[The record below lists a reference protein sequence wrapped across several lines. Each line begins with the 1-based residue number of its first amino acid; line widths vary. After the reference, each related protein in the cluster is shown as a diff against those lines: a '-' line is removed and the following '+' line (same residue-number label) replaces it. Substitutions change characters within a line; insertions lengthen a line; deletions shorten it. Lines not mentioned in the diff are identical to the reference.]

1 MPRRC
6 FPVTAHVAAVLAM
19 AMSLTIAQAAST
31 SCASPDAAA
40 PKLIVELYTSE
51 GCNSCPPADQ
61 WLAALPR
68 DGSVLALA
76 FHVDY
81 WDSLGW
87 TDRFADAAYTG
98 RQRHLQSSSGA
109 RYVYTPQLIVGG
121 RDFPGWR
128 ELPATTLVTSAPALP
143 VDAPSLRLRREG
155 AQLVAEVGAGGSGQ
169 LAGYWAL
176 LEDGHQSQ
184 VAAGEN
190 AGHALRHE
198 HVVRRYQP
206 VAAWPASQA
215 QQWRWTVPSVSAG
228 HAAQAVFVLTDA
240 GGSRPLRAQQLTLA
254 NAPGC

>member
-6 FPVTAHVAAVLAM
+6 FPAARALA
-19 AMSLTIAQAAST
+19 ALATLTTAQAASPSCT
-31 SCASPDAAA
+31 STDAAA

-51 GCNSCPPADQ
+51 GCNSCPTADQ

-98 RQRHLQSSSGA
+98 RQRHLQASSGA
-109 RYVYTPQLIVGG
+109 RFVYTPQLIVGG

-128 ELPATTLVTSAPALP
+128 QLPAAALVSSAPALLP
-143 VDAPSLRLRREG
+143 ADAPSLRLRREG
-155 AQLVAEVGAGGSGQ
+155 AQLVAEVGAGGGGQ

-190 AGHALRHE
+190 SGRALRHE

-215 QQWRWTVPSVSAG
+215 QQWRWTMPSVSAG
-228 HAAQAVFVLTDA
+228 HAARAVFVLTDA
-240 GGSRPLRAQQLTLA
+240 GGGRPLRAQQLTLA

>member
-6 FPVTAHVAAVLAM
+6 FPAAAQAVTVLAM
-19 AMSLTIAQAAST
+19 ATLTTAQAAST
-31 SCASPDAAA
+31 SCASPDATA

-51 GCNSCPPADQ
+51 GCSSCPPADQ

-87 TDRFADAAYTG
+87 ADRFADAAYTG
-98 RQRHLQSSSGA
+98 RQRHLQASSGA
-109 RYVYTPQLIVGG
+109 RFVYTPQLIVGG

-128 ELPATTLVTSAPALP
+128 QLPATALVTSAPALP
-143 VDAPSLRLRREG
+143 ADAPSLRLRREG

-176 LEDGHQSQ
+176 LEDGHQSR

-190 AGHALRHE
+190 AGQALRHA

-206 VAAWPASQA
+206 VAAWRAGQA
-215 QQWRWTVPSVSAG
+215 QQWRWAVPGVSAG

-240 GGSRPLRAQQLTLA
+240 GGGQPLRAQQLTLA

>member
-1 MPRRC
+1 MPRIR
-6 FPVTAHVAAVLAM
+6 FPAAAAALA
-19 AMSLTIAQAAST
+19 ALSWAPLTPAQAAAT
-31 SCASPDAAA
+31 SCAAADGRSP
-40 PKLIVELYTSE
+40 KVIVELYTSE
-51 GCNSCPPADQ
+51 GCSSCPPADA

-98 RQRHLQSSSGA
+98 RQRQLQASSGA
-109 RYVYTPQLIVGG
+109 RFVYTPQLIVGG

-128 ELPATTLVTSAPALP
+128 QLPAAALASSAPALP
-143 VDAPSLRLRREG
+143 ADAPSLRLRREG
-155 AQLVAEVGAGGSGQ
+155 AQLIAEVGAGGSAP

-190 AGHALRHE
+190 SGHALRHE

-206 VAAWPASQA
+206 IAAWPAGQPHQSS
-215 QQWRWTVPSVSAG
+215 WPLPSIGAG
-228 HAAQAVFVLTDA
+228 HAAQAVFVVTDA
-240 GGSRPLRAQQLTLA
+240 QGGRPLRAQQVTLA
-254 NAPGC
+254 GGAGC

>member
-1 MPRRC
+1 MPRIRL
-6 FPVTAHVAAVLAM
+6 PAAAVALA
-19 AMSLTIAQAAST
+19 TISWALLSPAQAASA
-31 SCASPDAAA
+31 SCTGADERA
-40 PKLIVELYTSE
+40 PKVIVELYTSE
-51 GCNSCPPADQ
+51 GCSSCPPADA

-87 TDRFADAAYTG
+87 TDRFADAAYTD
-98 RQRHLQSSSGA
+98 RQRQLQASSGA
-109 RYVYTPQLIVGG
+109 RFVYTPQLIVGG

-128 ELPATTLVTSAPALP
+128 QLPAAALASSAPALP
-143 VDAPSLRLRREG
+143 ADAPSLHLRREG
-155 AQLVAEVGAGGSGQ
+155 TQLIADVGAGGSGP

-190 AGHALRHE
+190 SGHALRHE

-206 VAAWPASQA
+206 VAAWPAGQPHRSSWPLPA
-215 QQWRWTVPSVSAG
+215 ISTG

-240 GGSRPLRAQQLTLA
+240 RGGRPLRAQRVTLA
-254 NAPGC
+254 GGTGC

>member
-6 FPVTAHVAAVLAM
+6 FPVTAQALAVLAM
-19 AMSLTIAQAAST
+19 ATSLTTAEGAST

-128 ELPATTLVTSAPALP
+128 ELPATTLVNSAPGLP
-143 VDAPSLRLRREG
+143 ADAPNLRLRREG

-184 VAAGEN
+184 VAAGES

-240 GGSRPLRAQQLTLA
+240 GGGRPLRAQQLTLA
-254 NAPGC
+254 SAPGC